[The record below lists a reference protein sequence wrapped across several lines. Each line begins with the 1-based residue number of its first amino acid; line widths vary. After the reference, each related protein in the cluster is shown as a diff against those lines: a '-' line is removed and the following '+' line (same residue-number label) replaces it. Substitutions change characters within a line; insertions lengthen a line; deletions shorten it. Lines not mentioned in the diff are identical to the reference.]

1 MEKATYRKSDS
12 AHTVYKNKDGVRLPG
27 VSTIVGVLAKPQLI
41 PWSNRLGLEGIDV
54 GKYVDALA
62 NAGTLA
68 HYLVQCDLE
77 GEKPDQ
83 KYLDEFSKI
92 DMDRAETGYLKFLD
106 WRSKHH
112 IEVVATELQL
122 VSEEHQ
128 FGGTLDILAK
138 VDGVLKLVD
147 LKTCKAIYGASDDK
161 FTQCA
166 GYDIMAVENGYD
178 VQGVNIL
185 RIGRDETEGFEDAP
199 CLSRELHRKRF
210 LLCRSLYAV
219 NAELKKIGG

>member
-27 VSTIVGVLAKPQLI
+27 VSTIVGVLAKPQLV
-41 PWSNRLGLEGIDV
+41 PWANRLGLEGIDV

-83 KYLDEFSKI
+83 KYLDEFSRV

-112 IEVVATELQL
+112 IEVVAAEQQL
-122 VSEEHQ
+122 VSEEYQ
-128 FGGTLDILAK
+128 FGGTLDSLLV
-138 VDGVLKLVD
+138 VDGVLTLVD
-147 LKTCKAIYGASDDK
+147 LKTCKSLYGASDDK

-166 GYDIMAVENGYD
+166 GYDILAQEAGHD
-178 VQGVNIL
+178 VQDVRIL
-185 RIGRDETEGFEDAP
+185 RIGRDESEGFQFEP
-199 CLSRELHRKRF
+199 CPSRELHRKRF